1 MDKREKQIAKK
12 MRAAGKSASDEE
24 REKRDRRAK
33 HERQLE
39 RSKYKKY
46 ARERWTSTSC
56 IHVYRSNLVSHSVTH
71 LRVYQR

>member
-46 ARERWTSTSC
+46 ARERWT
-56 IHVYRSNLVSHSVTH
+56 
-71 LRVYQR
+71 